1 MTSPL
6 PSRGVKLRCTTTA
19 RKQGDRRLAT
29 VRACQGSAFEAQR
42 TSYTSR
48 VIVKQAGSALQKEL
62 CAPQDRKY
70 VSKQGRALHAESL
83 GRVLTAFLLAYFP
96 DFVDYGFTSALEAQL
111 DDVSGARLA

>member
-1 MTSPL
+1 
-6 PSRGVKLRCTTTA
+6 
-19 RKQGDRRLAT
+19 
-29 VRACQGSAFEAQR
+29 
-42 TSYTSR
+42 
-48 VIVKQAGSALQKEL
+48 LQKEL